1 MAILSCKD
9 LNVQYDN
16 QVALKNV
23 NFELEDGDYLCI
35 IGDNGSG
42 KSTLMKSILGLVTP
56 KSGGIEYSVELRNH
70 DIGYLPQQTLVQRD
84 FPASVYEVV
93 LSGCL
98 NKKGWNPFYS
108 SKDKKRALENLKK
121 LKIEHLKKKC
131 YRDLSGGQQQR
142 VLIARA
148 LCASEKILLLDEP
161 VTGLDPVTTAN
172 LYQIIEELNKE
183 YGMSII
189 MVTHDMNSGLE
200 HATKILRLNKEVVFY
215 GTPEEYLCFTNSCH
229 HMGEVKHV

>member
-1 MAILSCKD
+1 MSILSCNQ
-9 LNVQYDN
+9 LSVQYDN
-16 QVALKNV
+16 TQALKNV
-23 NFELEDGDYLCI
+23 SFELNEGDYLCI
-35 IGDNGSG
+35 VGDNGSG
-42 KSTLMKSILGLVTP
+42 KSTLMKAILGLVSP
-56 KSGGIEYSVELRNH
+56 KSGSIQYAENLHSNE
-70 DIGYLPQQTLVQRD
+70 IGYLPQQTIVQRD

-98 NKKGWNPFYS
+98 NKRGWRPFYTKNE
-108 SKDKKRALENLKK
+108 KDRALENLRK
-121 LKIEHLKKKC
+121 LKIEHLQNKS

-161 VTGLDPVTTAN
+161 VTGLDPVTTDN
-172 LYQIIEELNKE
+172 LYQLIAELNKV

-200 HATKILRLNKEVVFY
+200 HATKILQLNKEVLFY
-215 GTPEEYLCFTNSCH
+215 GTPDAYLCHTQTCH
-229 HMGEVKHV
+229 HMGEVKHD

>member
-1 MAILSCKD
+1 MSILSCNQ

-16 QVALKNV
+16 TQALKNV
-23 NFELEDGDYLCI
+23 SFELNEGDYLCI
-35 IGDNGSG
+35 VGDNGSG
-42 KSTLMKSILGLVTP
+42 KSTLMKAILGLVSP
-56 KSGGIEYSVELRNH
+56 KSGSIQYGENLHRNE
-70 DIGYLPQQTLVQRD
+70 IGYLPQQTIVQRD

-98 NKKGWNPFYS
+98 NKRGWRPFYT
-108 SKDKKRALENLKK
+108 KNEKNRALENLRK
-121 LKIEHLKKKC
+121 LKIEHLQHKS

-161 VTGLDPVTTAN
+161 VTGLDPVTTDN
-172 LYQIIEELNKE
+172 LYQLIAELNKV

-200 HATKILRLNKEVVFY
+200 HATKILQLNKEVLFY
-215 GTPEEYLCFTNSCH
+215 GTPDAYLCHTQTCH
-229 HMGEVKHV
+229 HMGEVKHD

>member
-1 MAILSCKD
+1 MAILSCKN

-16 QVALKNV
+16 QVALKDV
-23 NFELEDGDYLCI
+23 NFDLEDGDYLCI

-56 KSGGIEYSVELRNH
+56 KSGSIQYGSQLKNH
-70 DIGYLPQQTLVQRD
+70 DIGYLPQQTVVQRD

-98 NKKGWNPFYS
+98 NKRGWRPFYS
-108 SKDKKRALENLKK
+108 KEEKQRALNNLKK
-121 LKIEHLKKKC
+121 LKIEQLKDKC

-161 VTGLDPVTTAN
+161 VTGLDPVTTKH
-172 LYQIIEELNKE
+172 LYDIIEELNRDYK
-183 YGMSII
+183 MSII

-215 GTPEEYLCFTNSCH
+215 GTPDEYLCFTNSCH
-229 HMGEVKHV
+229 HIGAVKHV